1 MDSSLFFRTGYLLT
15 HERGDDTL
23 KVLKDAVEEYKLS
36 KKVQRLDHVLS
47 LLISSLQNLSSSLCQ
62 LKHIL

>member
-15 HERGDDTL
+15 HKRGDDTL
-23 KVLKDAVEEYKLS
+23 EVLKDAVEEYKLS

-47 LLISSLQNLSSSLCQ
+47 LFISSLQNLSSSLCQ